1 MSNTRKRTY
10 SGERQKTGEN
20 LQRVQQLKQVFDT
33 CLQQPYS
40 EIQAI
45 RKSPKFKQTNRPWNE
60 HYFNSRRSIGALVYL
75 YKQGNCHSVAT
86 FQQYYLQTGT
96 LLEKNPQLDPYY
108 QGRTLEKL
116 TKLAHRFH
124 QVLGKNYSFEDA
136 CFYVWIRL
144 FFETHEGV
152 QREQRALK
160 RYQETHPQL
169 EVIPSEVEKD
179 FKYAVD
185 AEVFEAGVLIYALQV
200 KSVYYIKD
208 QQAIL
213 KETKQYNHRKHQAYQ
228 QRYGVPVYYLIVDKK
243 GEKSSLIE
251 TTKTGKK

>member
-1 MSNTRKRTY
+1 MSTARKRNF
-10 SGERQKTGEN
+10 SGEIQPTGEMN
-20 LQRVQQLKQVFDT
+20 QQIQQLQAVFKH
-33 CLQQPYS
+33 CLQLPPS

-45 RKSPKFKQTNRPWNE
+45 RRSQSFRRTNQPWNK
-60 HYFNSRRSIGALVYL
+60 HYFNSRQSIGALVYL
-75 YKQGNCHSVAT
+75 YKQGHCQSVQG
-86 FQQYYLQTGT
+86 FQDYYLQTGQ
-96 LLEKNPQLDPYY
+96 LLNKNPQLDAYY
-108 QGRTLEKL
+108 HGRTLEKL